1 MNFACDFICRGMR
14 ERETI
19 GSVCA
24 VLILRLVLVLVLVLV
39 FGLLFL
45 LALLLVEEKYRTTM
59 VTLPLTVSRPL
70 RF

>member
-1 MNFACDFICRGMR
+1 MIFACDFICRGMR

-24 VLILRLVLVLVLVLV
+24 VLVLRLVLVLVLVV
-39 FGLLFL
+39 LFL

-59 VTLPLTVSRPL
+59 VVNFRGPHQEAP
-70 RF
+70 